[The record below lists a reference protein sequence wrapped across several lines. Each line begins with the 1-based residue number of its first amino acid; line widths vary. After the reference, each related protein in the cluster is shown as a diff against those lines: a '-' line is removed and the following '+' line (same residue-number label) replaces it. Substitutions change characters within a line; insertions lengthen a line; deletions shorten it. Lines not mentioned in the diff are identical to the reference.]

1 MSCET
6 NREVLELYALG
17 ALEADE
23 RRAVDEHLER
33 KCPMCTGAL
42 RDARRL
48 NVEIL
53 SSLPLVTP
61 SPALRARVLGSVASP
76 KRRLPVAWMALA
88 AGLAL
93 GMVFLGVE
101 NQRRRQ
107 ELASREAETR
117 ELQAQADQ
125 LGAALAFLRDP
136 ETRPASAR
144 PGSNQPR
151 GTYYVNPRSGVMLI
165 ASNLAI
171 PAAGRAYAMWVI
183 PKSGAPRPAG
193 VFRPD
198 ASGSVVHLQTGPVD
212 LGTTQA
218 FAITDEPEGGSAAPT
233 TQPFLIT
240 PAAE

>member
-6 NREVLELYALG
+6 NREVLELYGLG
-17 ALEADE
+17 ALAADE
-23 RRAVDEHLER
+23 RREIKEHLER
-33 KCPMCTGAL
+33 NCPVCTSAL
-42 RDARRL
+42 RDARRF
-48 NVEIL
+48 NIEIL
-53 SSLPLVTP
+53 GSLPLVTP
-61 SPALRARVLGSVASP
+61 SPALRARVLGSVAAP
-76 KRRLPVAWMALA
+76 KRRLPVAWMAIA

-93 GMVFLGVE
+93 GTVFLGVD

-107 ELASREAETR
+107 ELVAREAETR
-117 ELQAQADQ
+117 EVQVRADQ

-144 PGSNQPR
+144 PGANQPR
-151 GTYYVNPRSGVMLI
+151 GTYFVNPRSGVMLI
-165 ASNLAI
+165 ASNLPL
-171 PAAGRAYAMWVI
+171 PAAGRAYEMWVI

-198 ASGSVVHLQTGPVD
+198 AGGSVVHLKAGPVD
-212 LGTTQA
+212 LETAQA